1 MYWRKKMGSES
12 IVKQLKENK
21 ATLEELR
28 TKKSR
33 LEGKRDQL
41 METLK
46 TKFNVSSV
54 EEAEKLLVAKEAELT
69 VNEGKIVDLVKKM
82 DAIIEKAKELG
93 I

>member
-1 MYWRKKMGSES
+1 MGSES